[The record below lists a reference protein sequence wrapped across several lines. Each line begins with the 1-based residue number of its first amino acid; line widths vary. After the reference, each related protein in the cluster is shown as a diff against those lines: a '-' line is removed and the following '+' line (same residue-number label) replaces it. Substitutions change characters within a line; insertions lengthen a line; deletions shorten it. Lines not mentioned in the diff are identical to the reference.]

1 MTDLRRVLALADLDG
16 RRIAWAVLA
25 GVATLGSAL
34 ALSALSAWLILRAW
48 QMPPVL
54 HLSVAVVAVRALG
67 ISRGICRYLERL
79 ATHDVALRGTV
90 ALRAALYRALAQRE
104 STAAW
109 RLRRGDLVVRTGDD
123 VDAIGDVVVRALV
136 PAAVAAVLAVA
147 SVGLLAAFSP
157 AAAAILAGCLLL
169 AGVVAP
175 ILTARAQTDDDADH
189 ARARADAA
197 ASTVLAI
204 ESAAELRVA
213 GRLAD
218 VRARAAAARCDV
230 AAAEDRAARWSALAA
245 AAGPLATG
253 VAVVGALLVGT
264 VAYGSGT
271 AFAGGT
277 SPMSLAIVVL
287 VPLAAFEAT
296 SVLPAAAVAVTRGRL
311 ASRRIVDLIG
321 SGTTTPEPPV
331 PGARL
336 ATARPELVLDGVV
349 AGYAT
354 DRGTA
359 PMTTTIAAGERVALV
374 GPSGVGKTS
383 VALTAAGLLPAVAG
397 TVSLGDATT
406 GRRTLSDLDPAD
418 VRAAVTFF
426 AEDAR
431 VFETSVFENL
441 RVVRGDL
448 GVDEALAAL
457 DATGLGAWVRAL
469 PDGPDT
475 VLVGGDRSLSG
486 GQRRR
491 LLLARVVV
499 SRAPVVIVDEP
510 TEHLDDASSARL
522 LAALLDPGSGLLD
535 PATTAVV
542 ITHRPVPAG
551 VRTLSCSPGEKVVA
565 DSARA
570 GVASSVR
577 ERGGGS
583 KLYDLWTREV
593 AAR

>member
-1 MTDLRRVLALADLDG
+1 MTDLRRVLGLATLDR

-54 HLSVAVVAVRALG
+54 HLTVAVVAVRALG

-79 ATHDVALRGTV
+79 ATHDVAFRGTV
-90 ALRAALYRALAQRE
+90 ALRAALYRALAQSN

-109 RLRRGDLVVRTGDD
+109 RFRRGDLVVRTGED

-147 SVGLLAAFSP
+147 SVTLLAVFSP
-157 AAAAILAGCLLL
+157 TAAVILAGCLVL
-169 AGVVAP
+169 AGIVAP

-189 ARARADAA
+189 ARARAEAA
-197 ASTVLAI
+197 ASTVVAI

-213 GRLAD
+213 GRLAG
-218 VRARAAAARCDV
+218 VRARATAARRDV

-253 VAVVGALLVGT
+253 IAVVGSLMVGT
-264 VAYGSGT
+264 TAYGSGT

-277 SPMSLAIVVL
+277 SPMSLGIVVL

-296 SVLPAAAVAVTRGRL
+296 SVLPAAAVAVVRGRL
-311 ASRRIVDLIG
+311 AARRIVGLLDHDPADAGLR
-321 SGTTTPEPPV
+321 
-331 PGARL
+331 GAGVHL
-336 ATARPELVLDGVV
+336 TAARPELVLDGVV
-349 AGYAT
+349 AGYANG
-354 DRGTA
+354 RRTA
-359 PMTTTIAAGERVALV
+359 PVTATIGAGERVALV

-383 VALTAAGLLPAVAG
+383 MALTAAGLLPARAG
-397 TVSLGDATT
+397 TVRLGDATS
-406 GRRTLSDLDPAD
+406 GRHALSDLDPAD
-418 VRAAVTFF
+418 VRAAVTWF

-431 VFETSVFENL
+431 VFETTVFENL

-448 GVDEALAAL
+448 TAEEALAAL
-457 DATGLGAWVRAL
+457 DATGLGTWVRAL
-469 PDGPDT
+469 PARLDT
-475 VLVGGDRSLSG
+475 VLAGGDRSLSG

-499 SRAPVVIVDEP
+499 SRTPVVIVDEP

-522 LAALLDPGSGLLD
+522 LGALLDPRSGLLD
-535 PATTAVV
+535 PATTALV

-551 VRTLSCSPGEKVVA
+551 VRTVTIGEERRDA
-565 DSARA
+565 DGVGAGRVHPEKKSLPTPLGRA
-570 GVASSVR
+570 
-577 ERGGGS
+577 
-583 KLYDLWTREV
+583 
-593 AAR
+593 

>member
-1 MTDLRRVLALADLDG
+1 MTDLRRVLGLATLDR

-54 HLSVAVVAVRALG
+54 HLTVAVVAVRALG

-79 ATHDVALRGTV
+79 ATHDVAFRGTV
-90 ALRAALYRALAQRE
+90 ALRAALYRALAQSN

-109 RLRRGDLVVRTGDD
+109 RFRRGDLVVRTGED

-147 SVGLLAAFSP
+147 SVTLLAVFSP
-157 AAAAILAGCLLL
+157 TAAVILAGCLVV

-189 ARARADAA
+189 ARARAVAA
-197 ASTVLAI
+197 ASTVVAI

-213 GRLAD
+213 GRLAG
-218 VRARAAAARCDV
+218 VRARATAARRDV

-245 AAGPLATG
+245 AAGPLVTG
-253 VAVVGALLVGT
+253 IAVVGSLMVGT
-264 VAYGSGT
+264 TAYGSGT

-277 SPMSLAIVVL
+277 SPMSLGIVVL

-296 SVLPAAAVAVTRGRL
+296 SVLPAAAVAVVRGRL
-311 ASRRIVDLIG
+311 AARRIAGLLDQGPAGPADPAVR
-321 SGTTTPEPPV
+321 
-331 PGARL
+331 GAGVHL
-336 ATARPELVLDGVV
+336 TAARPELVFDGVV
-349 AGYAT
+349 AGYANG
-354 DRGTA
+354 RRTA
-359 PMTTTIAAGERVALV
+359 PVTATIGAGERVALV

-383 VALTAAGLLPAVAG
+383 MALTAAGLLPARAG
-397 TVSLGDATT
+397 TVRLGDATS
-406 GRRTLSDLDPAD
+406 GRHALSDLDPAD
-418 VRAAVTFF
+418 VRAAVTWF

-431 VFETSVFENL
+431 VFETTVFENL

-448 GVDEALAAL
+448 TAEEALAAL
-457 DATGLGAWVRAL
+457 DATGLGTWVRAL
-469 PDGPDT
+469 PARLDT
-475 VLVGGDRSLSG
+475 VLAGGDRSLSG

-499 SRAPVVIVDEP
+499 SRTPVVIVDEP

-522 LAALLDPGSGLLD
+522 LGALLDPRSGLLD
-535 PATTAVV
+535 PATTALV

-551 VRTLSCSPGEKVVA
+551 VRTVTIGEERRDA
-565 DSARA
+565 DGVGAGRVHPEKKSLPTPLGRA
-570 GVASSVR
+570 
-577 ERGGGS
+577 
-583 KLYDLWTREV
+583 
-593 AAR
+593 

>member
-1 MTDLRRVLALADLDG
+1 MTDLRRVLGLATLDR

-54 HLSVAVVAVRALG
+54 HLTVAVVAVRALG

-79 ATHDVALRGTV
+79 ATHDVAFRGTV
-90 ALRAALYRALAQRE
+90 ALRAALYRALAQSN

-109 RLRRGDLVVRTGDD
+109 RFRRGDLVVRTGED

-147 SVGLLAAFSP
+147 SVTLLAVFSP
-157 AAAAILAGCLLL
+157 TAAVILAGCLVL
-169 AGVVAP
+169 AGIVAP

-189 ARARADAA
+189 ARARAEAA
-197 ASTVLAI
+197 ASTVVAI

-213 GRLAD
+213 GRLAG
-218 VRARAAAARCDV
+218 VRARAAAARRDV

-253 VAVVGALLVGT
+253 VAVVGSLMVGT
-264 VAYGSGT
+264 AAYGSGT

-277 SPMSLAIVVL
+277 SPMSLGIVVL

-296 SVLPAAAVAVTRGRL
+296 SVLPAAAVAVVRGRL
-311 ASRRIVDLIG
+311 AARRIAGLLDQGPAGPADPAVR
-321 SGTTTPEPPV
+321 
-331 PGARL
+331 GAGVHL
-336 ATARPELVLDGVV
+336 TAARPELVFDGVV
-349 AGYAT
+349 AGYANG
-354 DRGTA
+354 RRTA
-359 PMTTTIAAGERVALV
+359 PVTATIGAGERVALV

-383 VALTAAGLLPAVAG
+383 MALTAAGLLPARAG
-397 TVSLGDATT
+397 TVRLGDATS
-406 GRRTLSDLDPAD
+406 GRHALSDLDPAD
-418 VRAAVTFF
+418 VRGAVTWF

-431 VFETSVFENL
+431 VFETTVFENL

-448 GVDEALAAL
+448 TAEEALAAL
-457 DATGLGAWVRAL
+457 DATGLGTWVRAL
-469 PDGPDT
+469 PARLDT
-475 VLVGGDRSLSG
+475 VLAGGDRSLSG

-499 SRAPVVIVDEP
+499 SRTPVVIVDEP

-522 LAALLDPGSGLLD
+522 LGALLDPRSGLLD
-535 PATTAVV
+535 PATTALV

-551 VRTLSCSPGEKVVA
+551 VRTVTIGEERRDA
-565 DSARA
+565 DGVGAGRVHPEKKSLPTPLGRA
-570 GVASSVR
+570 
-577 ERGGGS
+577 
-583 KLYDLWTREV
+583 
-593 AAR
+593 

>member
-1 MTDLRRVLALADLDG
+1 MTDLRRVLALAALDR

-34 ALSALSAWLILRAW
+34 ALSAISAWLILRAW

-54 HLSVAVVAVRALG
+54 HLTVAVVAVRALG
-67 ISRGICRYLERL
+67 ISRGIFRYLERL

-90 ALRAALYRALAQRE
+90 ALRAALYRALAQGE

-109 RLRRGDLVVRTGDD
+109 RFRRGDLVVRTGED

-189 ARARADAA
+189 ARARAEAA

-213 GRLAD
+213 GRLAG
-218 VRARAAAARCDV
+218 VRARAAAAHRDV

-277 SPMSLAIVVL
+277 SPTSLAIVVL

-296 SVLPAAAVAVTRGRL
+296 SVLPAAAVAVVRGRL
-311 ASRRIVDLIG
+311 AARRI
-321 SGTTTPEPPV
+321 
-331 PGARL
+331 ARL
-336 ATARPELVLDGVV
+336 LTAPDGVARVPASPTDRPGLHLDGLV
-349 AGYAT
+349 AGYDSART
-354 DRGTA
+354 TA
-359 PMTTTIAAGERVALV
+359 PITTTIAPGERVALV
-374 GPSGVGKTS
+374 GRSGVGKTAL
-383 VALTAAGLLPAVAG
+383 ALTIAGLLPPIAG
-397 TVSLGDATT
+397 TV
-406 GRRTLSDLDPAD
+406 RRGFGGNDP
-418 VRAAVTFF
+418 RAAVTFF

-431 VFETSVFENL
+431 VFETTVFENL

-448 GVDEALAAL
+448 TEAEALAAL
-457 DATGLGAWVRAL
+457 DATGLGRWVRAL
-469 PDGPDT
+469 PDGVHT
-475 VLVGGDRSLSG
+475 MLTSGDRSVSG

-499 SRAPVVIVDEP
+499 SQAPVVVVDEP

-522 LAALLDPGSGLLD
+522 LAALLDADSGLLD
-535 PATTAVV
+535 PATTVLI
-542 ITHRPVPAG
+542 ITHRPVPGG
-551 VRTLSCSPGEKVVA
+551 VRTVTIGGGDGGPV
-565 DSARA
+565 
-570 GVASSVR
+570 GVAAGRVHLEKKSLPTPLGR
-577 ERGGGS
+577 
-583 KLYDLWTREV
+583 
-593 AAR
+593 A

>member
-1 MTDLRRVLALADLDG
+1 MTYLRRVLGLAAVDR

-90 ALRAALYRALAQRE
+90 ALRAALYRALAE
-104 STAAW
+104 GDSTAAW
-109 RLRRGDLVVRTGDD
+109 RLRRGDLVVRTGE
-123 VDAIGDVVVRALV
+123 AIGDVVVRAVV
-136 PAAVAAVLAVA
+136 PTAVAAVLAVA

-157 AAAAILAGCLLL
+157 SAALILAGCLLL

-175 ILTARAQTDDDADH
+175 ILTARAQTDDDAEH

-218 VRARAAAARCDV
+218 VRARAADARRDV

-253 VAVVGALLVGT
+253 VAVVGALVVGT

-296 SVLPAAAVAVTRGRL
+296 SVLPAAAVAVVRGRL
-311 ASRRIVDLIG
+311 AARRIVDLIG
-321 SGTTTPEPPV
+321 SGPTDQGPRGPAPR
-331 PGARL
+331 AL
-336 ATARPELVLDGVV
+336 AGRAGLVLDGVV
-349 AGYAT
+349 AGHAA

-359 PMTTTIAAGERVALV
+359 PVTTTIAAGERVALV

-383 VALTAAGLLPAVAG
+383 LALTAAGLLPALAG
-397 TVSLGDATT
+397 SVRRGDT
-406 GRRTLSDLDPAD
+406 GFDSQARTGLDPSD
-418 VRAAVTFF
+418 VRGAVAYF
-426 AEDAR
+426 AEDAW
-431 VFETSVFENL
+431 VFETTVFENL

-448 GVDEALAAL
+448 TAAEALAAL

-469 PDGPDT
+469 PDGLDT
-475 VLVGGDRSLSG
+475 VLAGGDRAVSG

-499 SRAPVVIVDEP
+499 SRAPIVIVDEP

-522 LAALLDPGSGLLD
+522 LAALLDPRSGLLD
-535 PATTAVV
+535 PATTALV

-551 VRTLSCSPGEKVVA
+551 VRTLVVGGAAGPVRGPVHREKK
-565 DSARA
+565 SLPTLLERA
-570 GVASSVR
+570 
-577 ERGGGS
+577 
-583 KLYDLWTREV
+583 
-593 AAR
+593 